1 MVSISTKIQTRASE
15 AWSQYM
21 KEIIG
26 LTSVILITSVMG
38 FIASAMLL
46 NAADTESTSDSW
58 DTAARWIGGINIV
71 LFAVLLGFGIYI
83 MYRAAKHEKSG
94 FRVTAPRWKTQGG
107 TVKPVTPVKSV
118 ATVKP
123 VANNTSGGPGAVSTV
138 AKPQPSAPAP
148 DKTPPG
154 YDLFD

>member
-58 DTAARWIGGINIV
+58 DTAARWIGAINIV

-107 TVKPVTPVKSV
+107 TVKPVVKS
-118 ATVKP
+118 
-123 VANNTSGGPGAVSTV
+123 VANNTSSKPGAVTAV
-138 AKPQPSAPAP
+138 AKPQPNATTTASNN
-148 DKTPPG
+148 TLPG
-154 YDLFD
+154 YNLFD